1 VRPAL
6 VLDQYRISVSTHRCF
21 AVSANTI
28 YRFAHLRRYRYAR
41 CTAILIS
48 SWPDQAQS
56 SNTTRICLHSVVQFI
71 NSGDAEITGIPS
83 VRTPSCPARCP
94 ARCPVVRLIIRASA
108 TACTS
113 IDVGDEPRF
122 HPDTHTTRTHAD

>member
-1 VRPAL
+1 M
-6 VLDQYRISVSTHRCF
+6 
-21 AVSANTI
+21 

-71 NSGDAEITGIPS
+71 NSGDAEITGIP
-83 VRTPSCPARCP
+83 RFRMPSCP

-122 HPDTHTTRTHAD
+122 HPAITPHARMPTDRRTAR